1 MYQVIVPGEPKAKAR
16 PRWAKFGMYSPKKTV
31 EYENLIRLFFTEQN
45 PGAKLIEGAVSM
57 VIMAYFAIPK
67 STAKKTRE
75 AMLAGKIR
83 PTKRPDTDNIIKVFS
98 DSLSDGIAYKD
109 DSQICS
115 VKCEKVYSP
124 ASRVICQIEAIGKEE
139 K

>member
-98 DSLSDGIAYKD
+98 DSLNGIAYKD

-124 ASRVICQIEAIGKEE
+124 IPRVICQIEAMGKER

>member
-45 PGAKLIEGAVSM
+45 TEAKPLEGAVSM
-57 VIMAYFAIPK
+57 DIVAFFTMPK
-67 STAKKTRE
+67 SASKKARE
-75 AMLAGKIR
+75 KMIREEML

-98 DSLSDGIAYKD
+98 DSLNGIAYKD

-124 ASRVICQIEAIGKEE
+124 IPRVICQIEAMGKER

>member
-1 MYQVIVPGEPKAKAR
+1 MYRVIVPGEPKAKAR
-16 PRWAKFGMYSPKKTV
+16 PKWAKFGMYSPKKTV

-45 PGAKLIEGAVSM
+45 PGAKPIEGSVSM
-57 VIMAYFAIPK
+57 VIMAYFTIPK
-67 STAKKTRE
+67 SASKKNRE

-83 PTKRPDTDNIIKVFS
+83 PTKRPDVDNIIKVFS
-98 DSLSDGIAYKD
+98 DSLNGIAYKD

-124 ASRVICQIEAIGKEE
+124 IPRVICQIGAMGKEE
-139 K
+139 S